1 MQMTPLT
8 RRNALKMLV
17 TTAGLTTVTPL
28 VGESTEPENDEV
40 ERSANMNLEIPGSLK
55 AEHEELH
62 EELVRATKAG
72 GKTGEAAQA
81 VAKVLHPHFVKE
93 EQLAMP
99 PLGLLGALAAGRM
112 PQDAPKVVELTDHLK
127 RELPAMLKE
136 HEEIVSAL
144 DALADAAQ
152 QENKLA
158 ARQFAEKLKQHAK
171 TEEEV
176 LYPAA
181 ILVGEYIKLKLN
193 R

>member
-1 MQMTPLT
+1 MQMTPIT
-8 RRNALKMLV
+8 RRNALKMFV

-28 VGESTEPENDEV
+28 VGESAEPEIHKVDGGDK
-40 ERSANMNLEIPGSLK
+40 MHLEIPGSLK

-62 EELVRATKAG
+62 EELVRATRAG

-81 VAKVLHPHFVKE
+81 VAKALHPHFVKE

-112 PQDAPKVVELTDHLK
+112 PPNAEEVVKLSDDLK
-127 RELPAMLKE
+127 KELPTMLKE
-136 HEEIVSAL
+136 HGNIMVAL
-144 DALADAAQ
+144 DALANAAR
-152 QENKLA
+152 QENKQA
-158 ARQFAEKLKQHAK
+158 AQQFAEKLKQHAK

-181 ILVGEYIKLKLN
+181 ILVGQYIKLKLN